1 VIPIA
6 NMARFLALSVGVTIS
21 STVGRLAAVREAGAL
36 DDETAAGLD
45 EAFAILMRV
54 RLEHHAEQLETGV
67 PTDNIVD
74 PHALPPLARAQL
86 REAFRAIAAAQKLLS
101 VYVPMGM

>member
-1 VIPIA
+1 
-6 NMARFLALSVGVTIS
+6 M
-21 STVGRLAAVREAGAL
+21 
-36 DDETAAGLD
+36 
-45 EAFAILMRV
+45 
-54 RLEHHAEQLETGV
+54 

-74 PHALPPLARAQL
+74 PATLAPLARAQL